1 MKNWWWIRHGPTH
14 AKCMVGWA
22 DIAAD
27 LSDKSMLIKL
37 DEYLPRQAKVI
48 SSDLSRAAE
57 TASAIENGRV
67 RLDNEFDLR
76 EFNFGDWD
84 GKNWQEISKNYPKLS
99 EEYWTQPGDIQP
111 PNGESWNQS
120 SKRINNCVDKINERI
135 KCKNIIA
142 VAHFGVILT
151 QIQRAMRISAVEVLA
166 NKIDNFSVTKISH
179 NVDGWSV
186 KEINKI
192 L

>member
-14 AKCMVGWA
+14 AKCMVGWT

-27 LSDKSMLIKL
+27 LSDKSMIIKL
-37 DEYLPRQAKVI
+37 DEYLPRDAKII

-120 SKRINNCVDKINERI
+120 SKRINTCVDKINERI

>member
-14 AKCMVGWA
+14 AKCMVCWA

-57 TASAIENGRV
+57 TASAKENGRV

-84 GKNWQEISKNYPKLS
+84 GKNWQEISNNYPKLS

-120 SKRINNCVDKINERI
+120 SKRINTCVDKINERV

>member
-1 MKNWWWIRHGPTH
+1 
-14 AKCMVGWA
+14 
-22 DIAAD
+22 
-27 LSDKSMLIKL
+27 MLTKL
-37 DEYLPRQAKVI
+37 DKYLPREAKVI

-99 EEYWTQPGDIQP
+99 EKYWTDPGDIQP

-120 SKRINNCVDKINERI
+120 SKRINTCVDRINERV

>member
-14 AKCMVGWA
+14 AKCMVGWV

-27 LSDKSMLIKL
+27 LSDKSMLTKL
-37 DEYLPRQAKVI
+37 DGYLPREAKVI

-84 GKNWQEISKNYPKLS
+84 GKNWQEISNNYPKLS

-120 SKRINNCVDKINERI
+120 SKRINTCVDRINERV

-166 NKIDNFSVTKISH
+166 NKIENFSVTKISH